1 MSASDVEPEDS
12 PVGDEDESFVDQDGI
27 EDPER
32 DQPDPDLGA
41 PGAPTAEAA
50 ATDTPGSANSP
61 GHAAR
66 RERQRVLPH
75 LTQADLV
82 LIHDEFGRAHYFTDK
97 GRPVCGRLKKEK
109 NRLIPDEAC
118 LGVPLANGA
127 CRVHGGKAGRPIQH
141 GRYSRTLKKWKGAFE
156 AARADKELTDA
167 RRDLALMDVANEKLL
182 ERAEELDCPGWRE
195 DVRRTFGELRAA
207 IRGQRHTEVGVLL
220 KKLGDLIERGAT
232 ADQLA
237 ADLVAHVD
245 RRANRAC
252 RVTEL
257 ALRREEKVTGSE
269 IAAIFRSWLGVLE
282 RNLEPQVYFRLVPEL
297 RKVSTVGVEGGAA
310 ESE

>member
-1 MSASDVEPEDS
+1 MSVPDPDPEGVEPEPEDS
-12 PVGDEDESFVDQDGI
+12 LVGEEDEPCGDEAAAEA
-27 EDPER
+27 E
-32 DQPDPDLGA
+32 LGGA
-41 PGAPTAEAA
+41 EPGAPDAPAE
-50 ATDTPGSANSP
+50 PP
-61 GHAAR
+61 R
-66 RERQRVLPH
+66 YPPRPEYQRVLPH

-109 NRLIPDEAC
+109 NRVIPDEAC
-118 LGVPLANGA
+118 LGIPLANGA
-127 CRVHGGKAGRPIQH
+127 CKVHGGKAGRPIEH
-141 GRYSRTLKKWKGAFE
+141 GRYSRTLKTWKSAFE

-182 ERAEELDCPGWRE
+182 ERAEEADCPGWRE
-195 DVRRTFGELRAA
+195 EVRRTFGELRSA

-252 RVTEL
+252 RITEL
-257 ALRREEKVTGSE
+257 AMRREEKVTVSE

-282 RNLEPQVYFRLVPEL
+282 AALEPEVYFRLVPEL
-297 RKVSTVGVEGGAA
+297 RKVSSAGVPRGEEG
-310 ESE
+310 S